1 MGRRLLGLLRK
12 EAVQFLRDPVVLSL
26 ILFLYTVEA
35 VMCTMALT
43 FEIEALPIGI
53 IDQDRSVAS
62 RHLTDLF
69 TVTETFDLARQSESP
84 ASAQTWLETG
94 EVSLVLVIPTGFEQ
108 LYQTGTQPSMQILLD
123 GTNSNVAE
131 NARRYASAIVERFA
145 AERRPLRVAPAA
157 IGSVPITRIWY
168 NPDQETA
175 LFMVLSMIGLAA
187 MLVGAIC
194 PAASIVRE
202 RERGTIEQLLV
213 TPIRIGEMF
222 AAKTLPTLV
231 INLLAIAPALVVTRV
246 FDVPIRGSLATF
258 VVLAAVFQLSAIAF
272 GVFIASITRTLQQA
286 LLLAF
291 FGLFPILFLSG
302 TLTPIESM
310 PPLLQTASLVSPVRY
325 FMEIILGVFLKG
337 AGWAELWPKV
347 VILAIIGC
355 VLFALSLIAFRRRV
369 T

>member
-1 MGRRLLGLLRK
+1 
-12 EAVQFLRDPVVLSL
+12 
-26 ILFLYTVEA
+26 
-35 VMCTMALT
+35 
-43 FEIEALPIGI
+43 
-53 IDQDRSVAS
+53 
-62 RHLTDLF
+62 
-69 TVTETFDLARQSESP
+69 
-84 ASAQTWLETG
+84 
-94 EVSLVLVIPTGFEQ
+94 VLVIPTGFEQ
-108 LYQTGTQPSMQILLD
+108 LYQTGIQPSVQILLD

-145 AERRPLRVAPAA
+145 AERQPLHVAPAA
-157 IGSVPITRIWY
+157 IASVPITRIWY

-175 LFMVLSMIGLAA
+175 LFMVLSMLGLAA

-213 TPIRIGEMF
+213 TPIRVGEMF

-310 PPLLQTASLVSPVRY
+310 PPLLQRASLVSPVRD
-325 FMEIILGVFLKG
+325 FMEIILGVSLKG
-337 AGWAELWPKV
+337 AGWTEPWPKV
-347 VILAIIGC
+347 VILAIIGG